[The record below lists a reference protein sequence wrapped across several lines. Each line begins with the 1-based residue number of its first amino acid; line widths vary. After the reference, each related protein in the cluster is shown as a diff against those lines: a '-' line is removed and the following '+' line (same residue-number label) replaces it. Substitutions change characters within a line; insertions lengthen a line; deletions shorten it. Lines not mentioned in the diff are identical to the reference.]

1 MTYSLE
7 TETDSFELDR
17 ETGLLVVSKEL
28 DREAREFYDL
38 TIRQVLFS
46 VKIAYRV
53 YHLVRSME
61 FVWVV
66 PMSAQFC
73 LCWLELGRRN
83 GR

>member
-53 YHLVRSME
+53 VHLVRNY
-61 FVWVV
+61 
-66 PMSAQFC
+66 
-73 LCWLELGRRN
+73 RIY
-83 GR
+83 

>member
-46 VKIAYRV
+46 VKIACRV
-53 YHLVRSME
+53 VHLVR
-61 FVWVV
+61 
-66 PMSAQFC
+66 
-73 LCWLELGRRN
+73 N
-83 GR
+83 

>member
-38 TIRQVLFS
+38 TIRQVLFF

-53 YHLVRSME
+53 VHLVR
-61 FVWVV
+61 
-66 PMSAQFC
+66 
-73 LCWLELGRRN
+73 N
-83 GR
+83 